1 MAKKNSEKTV
11 EQSSGNQEV
20 KNVTNVTNEVTNPK
34 AVIDAAIKNP
44 CTYGQKYSNFDEE
57 KEPKI
62 QAGLQTLLDMG
73 MDRRVVALVKHW
85 HDRPTWLQI
94 RKAIAMDAAAAGMD
108 QHDYEQNVLRKEVEK
123 FEGIM
128 PAVSAISYC
137 FNYMKPRENSTRE
150 VQKTVRI
157 DGKIYTVGGKTLT
170 ALKEQFTGKELKEK
184 ILAVAKP
191 INDSDMESF

>member
-11 EQSSGNQEV
+11 EQSSSNNTV
-20 KNVTNVTNEVTNPK
+20 VNNMTNEVNNPK
-34 AVIDAAIKNP
+34 QVIDEAIKNP
-44 CTYGQKYSNFDEE
+44 CSYGQKYSNFDEE

-62 QAGLQTLLDMG
+62 QAGLQTLLEMG

-85 HDRPTWLQI
+85 HDRPTWLRI

-108 QHDYEQNVLRKEVEK
+108 QHEYEQEVLRKEVEK

-137 FNYMKPRENSTRE
+137 FNYMKPRENATRE
-150 VQKTVRI
+150 AQQSVKVN
-157 DGKIYTVGGKTLT
+157 GKIYSIGKKTLA
-170 ALKEQFTGKELKEK
+170 ALKEQFSGAELKEK

-191 INDSDMESF
+191 INDAEIESF